1 MEKLLFERTR
11 FKWDAVLKMTKAKL
25 ELIPDTDR
33 DRISDIPIRY
43 SKANNKY
50 LKSYDSK

>member
-33 DRISDIPIRY
+33 DRISDIPD
-43 SKANNKY
+43 KANNKY
-50 LKSYDSK
+50 LRSYDPK